1 MTDDYTIL
9 NLNPDACVGAMIGE
23 IKKSNPQLKD
33 GTIRTYSAQLRKLV
47 VEYMKEKG
55 DTSIEMDGGYEQ
67 SENSIPFFILKPAS
81 CIKFIEENKWS
92 ETQLSDR
99 TIKNYY
105 AVMLTL
111 LRGKTIDEAIDTAV
125 YKEAHRTYT
134 DKFDE
139 LKKSLNALET
149 LQAPKEKEIGLKD
162 LTMKELKRYLLFHFN
177 KIRPKEAE
185 DWVSALYW
193 CIGNLHLEFVFR
205 NELATMDYVE
215 EYPPMNEVYN
225 KTNFIWNKGRN
236 CKIIEIR
243 DNKVRDCSKGDK
255 PKQIVLRG
263 EINRIVN
270 KYLKVLENSGN
281 PMVNGDKFIKKQKG
295 EGEMTSSNYGTLLK
309 KCWEHKK
316 LNLTSTLIRKV
327 YAIDIRQKYKG
338 KLTAELEA
346 CEKLDHS
353 LDVHNKSYV
362 IHFD

>member
-1 MTDDYTIL
+1 
-9 NLNPDACVGAMIGE
+9 
-23 IKKSNPQLKD
+23 
-33 GTIRTYSAQLRKLV
+33 
-47 VEYMKEKG
+47 
-55 DTSIEMDGGYEQ
+55 
-67 SENSIPFFILKPAS
+67 
-81 CIKFIEENKWS
+81 
-92 ETQLSDR
+92 
-99 TIKNYY
+99 
-105 AVMLTL
+105 MLTL
-111 LRGKTIDEAIDTAV
+111 LRGKTIDEGITTDV
-125 YKEAHRTYT
+125 YKEAHRIYT
-134 DKFDE
+134 EKFDE

-162 LTMKELKRYLLFHFN
+162 LTMKELKRYLLYHFN
-177 KIRPKEAE
+177 KIRPKDAT

-193 CIGNLHLEFVFR
+193 CIGNLHLECVFR
-205 NELATMDYVE
+205 NELASMDYVE
-215 EYPPMNEVYN
+215 EYLPMNKLYN
-225 KTNFIWNKGRN
+225 KQ
-236 CKIIEIR
+236 II
-243 DNKVRDCSKGDK
+243 
-255 PKQIVLRG
+255 LRG

-281 PMVNGDKFIKKQKG
+281 TMVNGDKFIKKQKG